1 MTIITLL
8 VKLMQKKQEFPILIT
23 PSILIKLTQ
32 KKKNLPLMMIPTAK

>member
-8 VKLMQKKQEFPILIT
+8 VKLMKKKQEFPRLIT
-23 PSILIKLTQ
+23 PSLLIKLTQ